1 MGVVKMNA
9 NLQQAA
15 KTRGAEVVKLRETD
29 GWRRGKPMED
39 PEKQKRWG
47 FITAKPS
54 EYLVHVRRGRVLLKS
69 SGQGATCF
77 KWPNDAV
84 AIVPTSIQQLVFSA
98 DQVTAEKVGV
108 EVVGLA
114 VYRIADPLLAYRVL
128 NFSYPERAQEKLEET
143 LTSMFIGATRRLVA
157 NLSVEDC
164 LQKRKSAL
172 AEELL
177 REVAPV
183 VGGTGRPDDATEQ
196 GWGIVLDTI
205 EIQEVRVLSDKV
217 FASMQA
223 PYRTAL
229 EQKTSEAKIKSD
241 AAVREQREEANLRA
255 LELTRKQKDAE
266 LSARRAI
273 EERTMETEAA
283 LRAQKASFDAREA
296 EERTEVAIRKRELV
310 AKEIEAELASFE
322 SDRVAR
328 EKRAELA
335 RAEALLELELRR
347 SRAEVLLAEGR
358 VDAEVALAM
367 AEAEARRAEA
377 VARVEI
383 AKNMP
388 ALAAAIGSRIGEVK
402 IAQYGGSENPFAALL
417 GGLTAILDMA
427 RAKE

>member
-1 MGVVKMNA
+1 MNA